1 MICVMNVKLGIC
13 NICTLKRKNGARVM
27 KELSPQDKGVR
38 TTSTWVDSC
47 LANRSHGQGIVV
59 IENEPMKGR
68 TVIISAIK
76 EVIEV
81 MWNVLKGRKRD
92 FALVTTHAKLRINDR
107 GVGKFLIYPM
117 KGMAERTLNIHLSKA
132 VNWPSKIKGLAC
144 KRKMQRWLWLYWLCE
159 MQDMI
164 DQRWLKEIV
173 EERWLNIIV
182 SKRNVKKG

>member
-38 TTSTWVDSC
+38 TTSTWIDSC

-92 FALVTTHAKLRINDR
+92 FALVTTHAKLGINDR

-164 DQRWLKEIV
+164 
-173 EERWLNIIV
+173 N
-182 SKRNVKKG
+182 